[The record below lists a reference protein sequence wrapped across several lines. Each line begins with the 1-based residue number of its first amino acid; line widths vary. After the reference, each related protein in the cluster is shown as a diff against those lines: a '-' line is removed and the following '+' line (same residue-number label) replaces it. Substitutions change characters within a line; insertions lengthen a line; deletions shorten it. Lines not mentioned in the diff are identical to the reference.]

1 MKILQ
6 PKIVGI
12 SKEDQVCLLINS
24 WKYILVLYD
33 YYNKINVFRR
43 EFLRLWSLFA
53 QDKEIDFLVN
63 RDEKSRFQQRK

>member
-12 SKEDQVCLLINS
+12 SKEYQVCLLINS

-43 EFLRLWSLFA
+43 EFLRLWSLFV
-53 QDKEIDFLVN
+53 QDKEIDSPVIGMRNLG
-63 RDEKSRFQQRK
+63 SSSL

>member
-24 WKYILVLYD
+24 WKYILVLCD

-43 EFLRLWSLFA
+43 EFLRLWSLFV
-53 QDKEIDFLVN
+53 QDKEIDSSVIGMRNLG
-63 RDEKSRFQQRK
+63 SSSL